1 MANCENCKGCGG
13 CHSSLELTQGEVDIL
28 QALAQFAFLPVAR
41 RADDMTPA
49 YFEDEAY
56 TPEEYSVILQLLER
70 KRLISIDYEKPLGS
84 YGPQYAPYPV
94 RGSFALTQRG
104 QMVAEQL
111 DLWGI
116 Q

>member
-1 MANCENCKGCGG
+1 MSCENCKGCAG
-13 CHSSLELTQGEVDIL
+13 CEASLELTQGEVDML
-28 QALAQFAFLPVAR
+28 QALSQFAFLPVAR
-41 RADDMTPA
+41 KAADMTPMYLEDNA
-49 YFEDEAY
+49 YSPEA
-56 TPEEYSVILQLLER
+56 YSVILQLLER
-70 KRLISIDYEKPLGS
+70 KRLISIDYDKPLGT
-84 YGPQYAPYPV
+84 YAECYAPYPI